1 MNVRSLPVLLSLAI
15 AATAC
20 GGDSSTPS
28 APSTTPTPQVT
39 SPSVSNLPQ
48 PGVWTAR
55 ADFGTFDMTVN
66 GDSTAITKIAYNFQ
80 NWRCGSVTHS
90 GGVTVT
96 YSSGWPI
103 TNGQFS
109 IDSHISGNLSDSMV
123 IRGSFASSRSASG
136 SWSAKSG
143 GTTCSGTWTSAK

>member
-1 MNVRSLPVLLSLAI
+1 MNVRVLPVVLLLATG
-15 AATAC
+15 ATTC

-28 APSTTPTPQVT
+28 SPSTTPTSQVT

-55 ADFGTFDMTVN
+55 AGFGTFDMTVN
-66 GDSTAITKIAYNFQ
+66 GDSTAITKIAFHFES
-80 NWRCGSVTHS
+80 WRCGNVTHS

-96 YSSGWPI
+96 PSSGWPI
-103 TNGQFS
+103 TNRQFS
-109 IDSHISGNLSDSMV
+109 LDSYFSGNLSDSMA
-123 IRGSFASSRSASG
+123 IRGSFASSTSASG